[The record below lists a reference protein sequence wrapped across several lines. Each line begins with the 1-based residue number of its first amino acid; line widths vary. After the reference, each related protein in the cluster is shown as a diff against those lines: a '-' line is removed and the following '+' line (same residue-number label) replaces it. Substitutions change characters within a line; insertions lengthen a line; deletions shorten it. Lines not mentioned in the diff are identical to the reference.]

1 MTENGMTETENRI
14 EAPVKEAG
22 GETGA
27 AEYTRHPMAPI
38 ADRRRAP
45 RLKSLLTGTIVFDD
59 HNSTMDCTVR
69 NISAWGAKV
78 TLPDAFRVPDDFN
91 LVVPHHDQTHR
102 AKVIWRKGDSAGLAL
117 SDVEEHVLKH
127 KKTPREAALERRK
140 AMLSAIY

>member
-1 MTENGMTETENRI
+1 MSESGMTENQV
-14 EAPVKEAG
+14 EAPV
-22 GETGA
+22 GERDA
-27 AEYTRHPMAPI
+27 AENARHPMAPV

-45 RLKSLLTGTIVFDD
+45 RLKSLLTGTIICDD
-59 HNSTMDCTVR
+59 LTSTLDCTVR

-117 SDVEEHVLKH
+117 SDVEEHALKH